1 MILLD
6 LNTADERP
14 IYGQIADQ
22 VKFAVAGG
30 CCGRGSWCPRSAS
43 CRSSWW

>member
-6 LNTADERP
+6 INSSDDRP
-14 IYGQIADQ
+14 IYSQIADQ

-30 CCGRGSWCPRSAS
+30 VCARVIWFPRCAS
-43 CRSSWW
+43 YRNN